1 VESLSLTER
10 DNSYLGRGQEHR
22 LKTEL
27 IKNWGGWI
35 VKDMDSIR
43 SEARNDCHHPL
54 ADPVSERA
62 GWELTELDTQLAW
75 EWTRRELSLITSS
88 IRLEDV
94 LDRRMKEC
102 IDKVVSRD
110 EAGNDPKSTA
120 PSPSSTVNVTKGK
133 AVTAE
138 EQGNKQLKEWMQFEF
153 AIGRRKRLEKER
165 GQTKERMEKEMKA
178 ASERAEKG
186 GRLWRDQEMFNP
198 QDRWEAGLEFIDNQ
212 WRRSIGGRDSTVMP
226 HTAYDSD
233 LDDWKRHTF
242 VEQVRRRFKHWNPQ
256 RENERRERDVTIK
269 CIANADSKHL
279 DEVYQ
284 YPEPNSSPVT
294 ERFVKLKYIQPRALA
309 KLSSATVY
317 DLGGCEDVVW
327 DDILKSTTCSV
338 VNVDPALVD
347 SIPQNDHLLYI
358 GSDSGKEPAFVQQ
371 NRVQWWGKQT
381 RNSYMFYFSPEFVF
395 LSKCAASNAT
405 IAHIFIFITTPSRLR
420 LGLVHERSEFKDTY
434 VSIQENSKE
443 LGRIS
448 TNEIPAKLRLKEFEL
463 DQPFKPGNHEL
474 ELIVTSE
481 DGYYC
486 LWDIVIEF
494 FNDPPSFSSVDKDG
508 DNLATMVEH
517 GGRN

>member
-1 VESLSLTER
+1 
-10 DNSYLGRGQEHR
+10 
-22 LKTEL
+22 
-27 IKNWGGWI
+27 
-35 VKDMDSIR
+35 
-43 SEARNDCHHPL
+43 
-54 ADPVSERA
+54 
-62 GWELTELDTQLAW
+62 
-75 EWTRRELSLITSS
+75 
-88 IRLEDV
+88 
-94 LDRRMKEC
+94 
-102 IDKVVSRD
+102 
-110 EAGNDPKSTA
+110 
-120 PSPSSTVNVTKGK
+120 
-133 AVTAE
+133 
-138 EQGNKQLKEWMQFEF
+138 
-153 AIGRRKRLEKER
+153 
-165 GQTKERMEKEMKA
+165 MKA

-233 LDDWKRHTF
+233 LDDWEAGLEFIDNQWRRSIGGRDSTVMPHTAYDSDLDSDLDESHDWKRHTF

-269 CIANADSKHL
+269 RIANADSKHL

-405 IAHIFIFITTPSRLR
+405 IAHIFIFITTPSRLQ

-443 LGRIS
+443 LGRIY

-486 LWDIVIEF
+486 LWDIVIKF